1 MTQFTSIVANN
12 VIELTKRSPLD
23 LVKYLRFIETP
34 VVSPYERDIIK
45 REVRRLNNLKAKN

>member
-1 MTQFTSIVANN
+1 MTQFTSIVAQN
-12 VIELTKRSPLD
+12 VVQLATRSPQD
-23 LVKYLRFIETP
+23 LLKYLRFIETP